1 VKFQPEAWNG
11 GVLPRADRAQ
21 AQAHAVAP
29 IGVDGDQEAG
39 QEESQQH
46 PPTCATP
53 SPPPHPLTGLWQPA
67 STRPATLS
75 PSHGPCSSGGAGR
88 WLVTLASWKTAAV
101 SGQLPRQGRPRHR
114 HPLSLA
120 LSLSVLLVLLLSRC
134 KQARQ
139 AGTSNCDLTD
149 LPGRKGEGGESLVR
163 WIRSQPFNP

>member
-1 VKFQPEAWNG
+1 MCRCQMCR
-11 GVLPRADRAQ
+11 VLCIIEKLP
-21 AQAHAVAP
+21 
-29 IGVDGDQEAG
+29 G
-39 QEESQQH
+39 QEEYQQH

-53 SPPPHPLTGLWQPA
+53 SAPPHPLTGLWQPA

-101 SGQLPRQGRPRHR
+101 SGQLPRQGRPRDR